1 MDFASFSSLKVSQP
15 TSPHIVE
22 LELDHGKTNEM
33 GRAQLSEID
42 KLAGWLHDAGD
53 VRALITYSRKTSG
66 KGTPIFQ
73 AGANV
78 AERVGWGDDEVK
90 RHVRWQREV
99 LMSLRRV
106 PLFHIIVVQGV
117 AFGWGC
123 EYTLCGDWVIA
134 TDAARFA
141 LPETGLGIVPGAG
154 GTSEMFERIGSAHT
168 LRLGMTGETIGPAEA
183 LRIGLVSR
191 CVDDDAVLD
200 TASRPVPWHHLV
212 RTLHQASARHEEPT
226 AHQHVGH
233 REDEHRRRQRR
244 RPIRHVQTRG
254 DVRLHP
260 DAPVPEAEGDED
272 TLGRR
277 VGEGVEGPRRVDPGL
292 AAQVSSEADHI
303 TPADRRER
311 KISPAPGPQVDLEAA
326 EGDVI
331 VTETGCELIT
341 RGVPVKADEIEA
353 LMKA

>member
-78 AERVGWGDDEVK
+78 AERAGWGDDEVK

-106 PLFHIIVVQGV
+106 PLFHVIVVQGV

-134 TDAARFA
+134 TDTARFA

-168 LRLGMTGETIGPAEA
+168 LRLGMTGETIGPDEA
-183 LRIGLVSR
+183 LRIGLVHEQLSDLDQALGR
-191 CVDDDAVLD
+191 ARAMAAAAATRSPTANAHFKSGVLGAIGETYHRRTEHEAIAYAHCVDAGEAALGRSHFDAIL
-200 TASRPVPWHHLV
+200 RGEPVPW
-212 RTLHQASARHEEPT
+212 
-226 AHQHVGH
+226 
-233 REDEHRRRQRR
+233 
-244 RPIRHVQTRG
+244 
-254 DVRLHP
+254 
-260 DAPVPEAEGDED
+260 
-272 TLGRR
+272 
-277 VGEGVEGPRRVDPGL
+277 GPRRGR
-292 AAQVSSEADHI
+292 I
-303 TPADRRER
+303 
-311 KISPAPGPQVDLEAA
+311 
-326 EGDVI
+326 
-331 VTETGCELIT
+331 
-341 RGVPVKADEIEA
+341 
-353 LMKA
+353 

>member
-1 MDFASFSSLKVSQP
+1 MDFASFLSLKVSQP
-15 TSPHIVE
+15 DSPHVVE

-42 KLAGWLHDAGD
+42 KLSAWLHDAGD
-53 VRALITYSRKTSG
+53 VRALITYSRKSSG

-123 EYTLCGDWVIA
+123 EYTLCGDYVIA

-154 GTSEMFERIGSAHT
+154 GTSEMYERIGSAQT

-183 LRIGLVSR
+183 MRIGLVHEQLPDLDRALARARALATSASTR
-191 CVDDDAVLD
+191 SPTANAHFKAGVLGSIGETYHRRTEHEAIAYAHCVDAGEAAMGRAHFDAIL
-200 TASRPVPWHHLV
+200 RGEPVPW
-212 RTLHQASARHEEPT
+212 
-226 AHQHVGH
+226 
-233 REDEHRRRQRR
+233 
-244 RPIRHVQTRG
+244 
-254 DVRLHP
+254 
-260 DAPVPEAEGDED
+260 
-272 TLGRR
+272 
-277 VGEGVEGPRRVDPGL
+277 GPRRGR
-292 AAQVSSEADHI
+292 I
-303 TPADRRER
+303 
-311 KISPAPGPQVDLEAA
+311 
-326 EGDVI
+326 
-331 VTETGCELIT
+331 
-341 RGVPVKADEIEA
+341 
-353 LMKA
+353 